1 MVTQPTRTTETLP
14 GSEAPRTLDRLLEQL
29 SPIRVL
35 DTCDRVLPAAWEP
48 LADHLRSVIC
58 SPLPEPPEGT
68 HDGTDAR
75 GHRTVRPSALSIYGG
90 EDQLNVTR
98 DPRRSSLLEPN
109 RAVVA
114 RHGEAAGFEVLD
126 RRTVRTE
133 TPGDLA
139 AEHGPFDVIRLKT
152 QGMEYPLLSSS
163 LATVRGAVCVEVEGG
178 LVENY
183 VGQYPFAVVDP
194 LMHGAGYSLMSLST
208 FSRPDAAWANSPHHR
223 PAEYRA
229 VWFKDDLIYSTRE
242 TSFEQAV
249 KLLLICKALG
259 HHPFGHE
266 LAVSLHD
273 RSLLPWDV
281 ARVLRTERFWSMP
294 WTRP

>member
-1 MVTQPTRTTETLP
+1 MVTQPARTSETLP
-14 GSEAPRTLDRLLEQL
+14 GSEASRTLDWLLERL

-35 DTCDRVLPAAWEP
+35 DTCDRTLSAAWDP

-58 SPLPEPPEGT
+58 APLPRSPEGT
-68 HDGTDAR
+68 HDGAETR
-75 GHRTVRPSALSIYGG
+75 GHRTVRPSALSVYAG

-98 DPRRSSLLEPN
+98 DPERSSLLEPN

-114 RHGEAAGFEVLD
+114 RHGEASGFEVLD
-126 RRTVRTE
+126 RRTVHTE
-133 TPGDLA
+133 TPEDLA
-139 AEHGPFDVIRLKT
+139 AEHGPFDVIRLRT

-163 LATVRGAVCVEVEGG
+163 LATVRGAACVEVEGG

-194 LMHGAGYSLMSLST
+194 LLHGAGFSLMSLDT
-208 FSRPDAAWANSPHHR
+208 FARPDRAWKNSPHHR

-266 LAVSLHD
+266 LAV
-273 RSLLPWDV
+273 
-281 ARVLRTERFWSMP
+281 
-294 WTRP
+294 